1 VAGELRGWH
10 PDPFNAHERRY
21 YSMDGMPTRLVS
33 DSGRTSHDPPLPTPL
48 GSGVGPGQPKRTVHD
63 QRQSPPSVPQSGA
76 NTVIAPGSIA
86 FPPLAAMRD
95 GEPDRPAIGQ
105 IYQSVGSD
113 ERRTELNST
122 APAAGGHEEARP
134 PGRKPE
140 LLDLVFPNASPA
152 RRAMM
157 QRFVRYG
164 SVSVIST
171 LLGLAILSV
180 LIGAVGYP
188 AVWSNVIAVGIAT
201 VPSFELNRRWVWVQN
216 GERSIL
222 RQAVPYFVLSFAGL
236 VISTLAVHVA
246 SDATIHSSRLI
257 HTGAAEVANVA
268 SYGTLW
274 LLQFLLCDRILFRS
288 PSRGPRLSDRLAS
301 LKRLRSS
308 EEIVRVEALSNG

>member
-1 VAGELRGWH
+1 V
-10 PDPFNAHERRY
+10 
-21 YSMDGMPTRLVS
+21 
-33 DSGRTSHDPPLPTPL
+33 
-48 GSGVGPGQPKRTVHD
+48 
-63 QRQSPPSVPQSGA
+63 
-76 NTVIAPGSIA
+76 
-86 FPPLAAMRD
+86 
-95 GEPDRPAIGQ
+95 
-105 IYQSVGSD
+105 YQSVGGD

-122 APAAGGHEEARP
+122 APVTGSHEEERP

-140 LLDLVFPNASPA
+140 LLDILFPNASPA

-164 SVSVIST
+164 SVSLIST

-180 LIGAVGYP
+180 LIGALGYP
-188 AVWSNVIAVGIAT
+188 AVWSNIIAVGIAT

-236 VISTLAVHVA
+236 VISTFAVHVA

-268 SYGTLW
+268 SYGALW
-274 LLQFLLCDRILFRS
+274 LAQFALCDRILFRS
-288 PSRGPRLSDRLAS
+288 PSRGPLLSNRPVS
-301 LKRLRSS
+301 LKRPGPS
-308 EEIVRVEALSNG
+308 EEAVRVDAVSNG

>member
-1 VAGELRGWH
+1 VAEELRGWH

-21 YSMDGMPTRLVS
+21 FSMDGKPTRLVC

-48 GSGVGPGQPKRTVHD
+48 GSPAGPAQPTGSVRD
-63 QRQSPPSVPQSGA
+63 QRLIPPPVPQSGA

-86 FPPLAAMRD
+86 FPPLAGTGDR
-95 GEPDRPAIGQ
+95 EQDRPAIGQ
-105 IYQSVGSD
+105 IYQSVGGD

-122 APAAGGHEEARP
+122 APVTGGHEEERP
-134 PGRKPE
+134 PGPKAA
-140 LLDLVFPNASPA
+140 LLDVLFPNASPA
-152 RRAMM
+152 RRAML

-216 GERSIL
+216 GERSIT

-236 VISTLAVHVA
+236 VISTLAVHLA

-288 PSRGPRLSDRLAS
+288 PSRGPLRSDRPAS

-308 EEIVRVEALSNG
+308 AESVRVDALSNG

>member
-1 VAGELRGWH
+1 
-10 PDPFNAHERRY
+10 
-21 YSMDGMPTRLVS
+21 MDGKPTRLVC

-48 GSGVGPGQPKRTVHD
+48 GSPGGPAQPTRSPRD
-63 QRQSPPSVPQSGA
+63 QRLIPPPVPQSGA

-86 FPPLAAMRD
+86 FPPLAGTGDR
-95 GEPDRPAIGQ
+95 EQDRPAIGQ
-105 IYQSVGSD
+105 IYQSVGGD

-122 APAAGGHEEARP
+122 APVTGGHQEERP
-134 PGRKPE
+134 PGPKAA
-140 LLDLVFPNASPA
+140 LLDALFPNASSA

-216 GERSIL
+216 GERSIT
-222 RQAVPYFVLSFAGL
+222 RQAVPYFILSFAGL
-236 VISTLAVHVA
+236 VISTLAVHLA

-288 PSRGPRLSDRLAS
+288 PSRGPLLSDRPAS

-308 EEIVRVEALSNG
+308 EETVRVDVRSNG